1 MAKFIKS
8 FFSADRRRSRNEECE
23 EDKNI
28 ALSLDG
34 RRKLSLSRSGR
45 MKQANRKRQSLSLDV
60 YNHDIQMSEKPKTTE
75 IQTAQRK
82 SVIEENKTEN
92 VRRSLNAEEEIDTA
106 FEIINKTIITDL

>member
-8 FFSADRRRSRNEECE
+8 FFTNDRRKNSCFEESE

-45 MKQANRKRQSLSLDV
+45 MKQTNKKRHSLSLDV
-60 YNHDIQMSEKPKTTE
+60 YNQDIQMSEKPRNTE
-75 IQTAQRK
+75 LQTA
-82 SVIEENKTEN
+82 SVTKDNKPEN
-92 VRRSLNAEEEIDTA
+92 VRRSLSAEEEIDTA